1 MKLILLVIA
10 APLLAS
16 AALAQTSIPA
26 QRLAELRSAIQ
37 QTRANAGTPVAPRHL
52 TPEERAELR
61 RQVQQQSRR
70 PHKP

>member
-1 MKLILLVIA
+1 MKPILLVIA
-10 APLLAS
+10 IPLLAS

-37 QTRANAGTPVAPRHL
+37 QTRVNARTPVAPRQL

-70 PHKP
+70 PPKP

>member
-1 MKLILLVIA
+1 MKPILLVIA

-37 QTRANAGTPVAPRHL
+37 QTRANARTPVAPRQL

-70 PHKP
+70 PPKP